1 MRRGHVVAAVH
12 QDSPAHRMGLAVGDR
27 VIKINRSY
35 FYDLLDY
42 HYLSASEQI
51 ELHILKKNGT
61 PMRRLINKAYD
72 ENLGLEFS
80 SPTIGPLRRC
90 QNNCI
95 FCFIDQQPA
104 CLRSSL
110 YEKDDDYR
118 LSFFHGNYI
127 TLTNVAEGEL
137 KRIARRYISPLY
149 ISIHATD
156 PVVRS
161 AMMGNRTAA
170 KITDQL
176 GMLAKAGITMHGQV
190 VVCPG
195 YNDGI
200 VLQKTIGELVQ
211 FYPYLKTVALV
222 PVGLTRYR
230 NGLTPL
236 RPFTAA
242 TAGEIVET
250 CSRRQLN
257 FTEKWGTPFVYLADE
272 FYLLANLPLPE
283 HTHYGAYE
291 QIENGVGLLRL
302 FLNELDAWKKQPVP
316 RIFPEKNIS
325 LVTGEAAGPFLN
337 IFMQHLKLIPGLKS
351 HLHLLP
357 NLFWGGNVNA
367 AGLLCGQD
375 LLQGLTGKPLGEAL
389 FIPAVMLKEGTELFL
404 DSLSVTD
411 LSFALKVPVLPV
423 RSLQDICFFLEGKIN
438 SI

>member
-35 FYDLLDY
+35 FYDLFDY

-51 ELHILKKNGT
+51 ELHIVKKNGT
-61 PMRRLINKAYD
+61 PKRRLIDKAYD

-137 KRIARRYISPLY
+137 KRIARRCISPLY

-176 GMLAKAGITMHGQV
+176 GILAKAGITMHGQV
-190 VVCPG
+190 VLCPG

-200 VLQKTIGELVQ
+200 VLQKTIEDLVQ

-230 NGLTPL
+230 RGLTPL

-242 TAGEIVET
+242 TVGEIVET

-257 FTEKWGTPFVYLADE
+257 FVEKWGTPFIFLADE
-272 FYLLANLPLPE
+272 FYLLANLPLPK
-283 HTHYGAYE
+283 HAHYGAYE

-316 RIFPEKNIS
+316 RIFPGKNIS
-325 LVTGEAAGPFLN
+325 LVTGEAAGFFLN
-337 IFMQHLKLIPGLKS
+337 LFMQELKLIPGLKS
-351 HLHLLP
+351 RLYLLP
-357 NLFWGGNVNA
+357 NLFWGGNVNV

-375 LLQGLTGKPLGEAL
+375 LLQGLNGKLLGEVL
-389 FIPAVMLKEGTELFL
+389 FVPAVMLKEGTELFL
-404 DSLSVTD
+404 DGLSVTA
-411 LSFALKVPVLPV
+411 LSDALKVPVLPV
-423 RSLQDICFFLEGKIN
+423 RSLKDIRLFLEGKANTI
-438 SI
+438 